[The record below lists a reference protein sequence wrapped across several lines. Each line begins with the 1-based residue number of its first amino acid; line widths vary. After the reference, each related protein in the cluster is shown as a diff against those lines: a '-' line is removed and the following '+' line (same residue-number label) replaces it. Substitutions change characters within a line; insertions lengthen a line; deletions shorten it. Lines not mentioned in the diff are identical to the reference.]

1 MKKTFLASCLLLM
14 AATAASAQTFN
25 VDELVGGDRDL
36 AASGER
42 AYDFDVPPMTPS
54 PEGYKPFYISHYGRH
69 GSRWCYSA
77 APYTRIQA
85 RLAEA
90 KEKGLLTARGQEFHD
105 QYMDFYLEPMINAGD
120 LTELGRWQNERIA
133 EVMYRD
139 FPEVFTNGNKVL
151 ARASDSPRS
160 IISMGSFCL
169 GLQKH
174 APWLDITVRSLHTDM
189 PYTSTR
195 HSPRQI
201 AKHYAGRPGLPGGE
215 TLEHFRVRK
224 IDSES
229 ILSRLFTD
237 TSFIGDAGAKAAFV
251 MDLHD
256 IWAGYHNYCDSDFM
270 EDLFDRQARI
280 DTWEVNNYISYTQA
294 SLNRFDHIVLLQE
307 IEQLADEAIAGTRDV
322 CLDLRYG
329 HDHVV
334 SAFFPLL
341 GLYGSDRLPDKA
353 DDVKY
358 WFQDYYT
365 QMASNFQFTLY
376 RSQDS
381 DRILFKLL
389 HNGVEVELRQLK
401 AVAGP
406 YYDWADFKAWC
417 AQLYAEHPL
426 I

>member
-1 MKKTFLASCLLLM
+1 
-14 AATAASAQTFN
+14 
-25 VDELVGGDRDL
+25 
-36 AASGER
+36 
-42 AYDFDVPPMTPS
+42 
-54 PEGYKPFYISHYGRH
+54 
-69 GSRWCYSA
+69 
-77 APYTRIQA
+77 
-85 RLAEA
+85 
-90 KEKGLLTARGQEFHD
+90 
-105 QYMDFYLEPMINAGD
+105 
-120 LTELGRWQNERIA
+120 
-133 EVMYRD
+133 
-139 FPEVFTNGNKVL
+139 
-151 ARASDSPRS
+151 
-160 IISMGSFCL
+160 
-169 GLQKH
+169 
-174 APWLDITVRSLHTDM
+174 
-189 PYTSTR
+189 
-195 HSPRQI
+195 
-201 AKHYAGRPGLPGGE
+201 
-215 TLEHFRVRK
+215 
-224 IDSES
+224 
-229 ILSRLFTD
+229 
-237 TSFIGDAGAKAAFV
+237 
-251 MDLHD
+251 
-256 IWAGYHNYCDSDFM
+256 M

-341 GLYGSDRLPDKA
+341 GLYGSDHVPDTA
-353 DDVKY
+353 DEVKY

-365 QMASNFQFTLY
+365 QMASNFQFILY

-381 DRILFKLL
+381 GRILFKLL